1 MRPASSLPPGDR
13 LTGIARGAGV
23 ERARPTQRQ
32 YAAKNSLFLRLRTCC
47 EFLDFRTR
55 RFLFFDG
62 RLDLGLVTGRDW
74 PQEIAFDLTRLPTNR
89 PTE

>member
-32 YAAKNSLFLRLRTCC
+32 YAAKNSLFSRFRVCC
-47 EFLDFRTR
+47 EFLEKRTSGETDIRDKQAIDRAASGCRPGFPAVLILAFRV
-55 RFLFFDG
+55 F
-62 RLDLGLVTGRDW
+62 
-74 PQEIAFDLTRLPTNR
+74 
-89 PTE
+89 